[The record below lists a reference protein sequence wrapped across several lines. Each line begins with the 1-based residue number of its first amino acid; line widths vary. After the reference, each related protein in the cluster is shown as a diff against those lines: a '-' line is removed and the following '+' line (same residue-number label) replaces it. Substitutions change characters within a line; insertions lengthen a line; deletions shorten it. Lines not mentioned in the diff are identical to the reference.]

1 MPKTI
6 EQYLEMGLDRKMAE
20 YYASGR
26 KKVTAVSPR
35 PDFTLL
41 LTFNNGEQRILD
53 MKPALETGGV
63 FTIFRKYENFQRVY
77 LDDCGDVSWDID
89 PNIDSNVV
97 WNNKVDICPDG
108 CYVDS
113 VPLDEWD
120 PDYTKVTPSEAAA
133 LQEAE
138 KNFENGEYYTDSE
151 INWD

>member
-1 MPKTI
+1 MILP
-6 EQYLEMGLDRKMAE
+6 
-20 YYASGR
+20 GR
-26 KKVTAVSPR
+26 E
-35 PDFTLL
+35 DNNLL
-41 LTFNNGEQRILD
+41 KDKLSQID
-53 MKPALETGGV
+53 AL

-120 PDYTKVTPSEAAA
+120 PDYTKVTPSEASA